1 MKLDLRKVWK
11 TTSTT
16 IGRCWRVMTSV
27 IGKQQWLR
35 KPLHWLRRIPA
46 ALTPIA
52 RGLRRMATATGPLLR
67 PFRGTG
73 RALARV
79 PKLLWTG
86 VRRLGRVP
94 VVVTGALL
102 AVVRLRPNAT
112 RVWSLLLGL
121 LTVPFGAFLIM
132 TPAKELMTTKEFDLR
147 TLLPVTLALCGL
159 LLLTAGLGMLFR
171 APSFRRSL
179 WFALLFSLPLPAMY
193 GHDTY
198 TLLVKMNG
206 DESTQRTLQPL
217 FEGEIKRTLMF
228 LGLSVGLC
236 TLLWLRPLRRLKLQC
251 TTPLLRGR
259 AGVLLAPCYGG
270 AFGLAAGYGLWFG
283 LRELTER
290 EALKFLRPV
299 LNVVRA
305 EYLAYGCGAL
315 GALWLLRRWWR
326 GRTRVASRTAFTA
339 HTPPTPTPQPTPPQR
354 PAVAAP
360 QKQIRQPQPV
370 GWMSSRP

>member
-11 TTSTT
+11 TTTTT
-16 IGRCWRVMTSV
+16 IGRWLRVMTTW

-35 KPLHWLRRIPA
+35 KPLHWLKRIPA
-46 ALTPIA
+46 VLTPIG
-52 RGLRRMATATGPLLR
+52 RQLRRMATATGQLLR

-79 PKLLWTG
+79 PKLLWYG
-86 VRRLGRVP
+86 VRRVGRVP
-94 VVVTGALL
+94 AVLMGGLL

-112 RVWSLLLGL
+112 RVWSLILGL
-121 LTVPFGAFLIM
+121 LIVPFGAWLVM
-132 TPAKELMTTKEFDLR
+132 TPAKQLMTTKEFDLR
-147 TLLPVTLALCGL
+147 TLLPVTLALCGVMT
-159 LLLTAGLGMLFR
+159 LTAGLGMLFR
-171 APSFRRSL
+171 APSFRSSL

-198 TLLVKMNG
+198 TLLVKMNA

-217 FEGEIKRTLMF
+217 FEVEIKRTLMF
-228 LGLSVGLC
+228 LGLSIGLC
-236 TLLWLRPLRRLKLQC
+236 TLLWLRPLRHLKLQC

-270 AFGLAAGYGLWFG
+270 AFGLGIGYLLWIG

-290 EALKFLRPV
+290 DAGKFLRPV
-299 LNVVRA
+299 FGVLRA

-326 GRTRVASRTAFTA
+326 GRTRIAPRTTRTAPVP
-339 HTPPTPTPQPTPPQR
+339 HELPTPPQR
-354 PAVAAP
+354 PAVSPAQLAA
-360 QKQIRQPQPV
+360 QLRRPQPV
-370 GWMSSRP
+370 GSSRP